1 MSRFTARHRSVA
13 VTAAVLLSA
22 STVMVYGAAASNAAT
37 ATPKTGGII
46 NFLTHQTRLDA
57 MDPAQVYTGRDISFE
72 TAYII
77 RTLTSFKHVADGSST
92 TLTPD
97 IATNTGVPTNNA
109 KDWSFTIR
117 PGVKFDDGKDV
128 TCADISYGSSRYF
141 AQDVLAPNG
150 PAYLAQWLNLPADPK
165 AANGTAY
172 PGPYKATPA
181 QQAIWNKAVSCSADN
196 RTVTFHL
203 KQSIGDFNYFTTYP
217 TTSPVQKAKDTG
229 AKYDLKVQATGP
241 YMIAENN
248 KTDLKLVRN
257 PYWTKAS
264 DPIRTPYP
272 DQVILQYG
280 LDQEVQDQILL
291 SDSIPNAVGFD
302 NVLPT
307 NLTKFF
313 GNTSFKGGAYN
324 QLTSFV
330 GYLAFN
336 VKNIPCQ
343 QIRAAMYYAR
353 DAKAIL
359 DYAGGETYAG
369 SYAQSLVSPLNS
381 TDYAAN
387 GVWGP
392 GNSNWK
398 PGGNVAYAQ
407 SLMDQAKTACP
418 ADYAKATGAGYTIDV
433 RTSSTL
439 NDTIPINVAAW
450 ARIGIKVQY
459 NIIKA
464 GYYPTIMDPSK
475 QSDISTSGWSQDWP
489 NASTVIPDLYT
500 PQGGFDLSQN
510 TADPSYKAF
519 EAKVTAALGNSNRTA
534 QAAQWKALEKEA
546 AAKFWVLPTTTTKDQ
561 TAWGSGIGGLYFWL
575 PQATP
580 DYIKLF
586 VK

>member
-1 MSRFTARHRSVA
+1 
-13 VTAAVLLSA
+13 
-22 STVMVYGAAASNAAT
+22 
-37 ATPKTGGII
+37 
-46 NFLTHQTRLDA
+46 
-57 MDPAQVYTGRDISFE
+57 
-72 TAYII
+72 
-77 RTLTSFKHVADGSST
+77 
-92 TLTPD
+92 
-97 IATNTGVPTNNA
+97 
-109 KDWSFTIR
+109 
-117 PGVKFDDGKDV
+117 
-128 TCADISYGSSRYF
+128 
-141 AQDVLAPNG
+141 
-150 PAYLAQWLNLPADPK
+150 
-165 AANGTAY
+165 
-172 PGPYKATPA
+172 
-181 QQAIWNKAVSCSADN
+181 
-196 RTVTFHL
+196 
-203 KQSIGDFNYFTTYP
+203 
-217 TTSPVQKAKDTG
+217 
-229 AKYDLKVQATGP
+229 
-241 YMIAENN
+241 
-248 KTDLKLVRN
+248 
-257 PYWTKAS
+257 
-264 DPIRTPYP
+264 
-272 DQVILQYG
+272 
-280 LDQEVQDQILL
+280 
-291 SDSIPNAVGFD
+291 
-302 NVLPT
+302 
-307 NLTKFF
+307 
-313 GNTSFKGGAYN
+313 
-324 QLTSFV
+324 
-330 GYLAFN
+330 
-336 VKNIPCQ
+336 
-343 QIRAAMYYAR
+343 
-353 DAKAIL
+353 
-359 DYAGGETYAG
+359 
-369 SYAQSLVSPLNS
+369 LNS

-418 ADYAKATGAGYTIDV
+418 ADYAKATGPGYTIDV

-519 EAKVTAALGNSNRTA
+519 EAKVAAALGNSNRLA

-561 TAWGSGIGGLYFWL
+561 TAWGTGIGGLYFWL